1 MRTIVLNKSNIVNL
15 DNNSSFVYRFPSSVK
30 FENDYIALSQIQ
42 LYYSWYNVSSQ
53 LNNNKFSY
61 TWLIGSTLTTFEI
74 VIPDGLYEFET
85 LNEYLQFE
93 MIKNGTFLQ
102 NESQDNVYYIEIILN
117 ASRYSVQINTY
128 NFPTALP
135 TNYTTPSNF
144 VGFPTST
151 FNPQIIIKSKFNEIL
166 GFDLITTDLNQNNS
180 YVVPANQNLIQKLNT
195 TISYISTIAP
205 NIQPNNNLLLS
216 LSNIDNVYAS
226 PTSILYSIGTN
237 GAQFGGL
244 INETPTTYAF
254 AKLIPGTYNEIRVNL
269 YGPNLQPIKI
279 LDPNITMIFVLKNI
293 NDLY

>member
-1 MRTIVLNKSNIVNL
+1 MRTIVLNKSNIVNSE
-15 DNNSSFVYRFPSSVK
+15 NNSFVYRFPSSVK
-30 FENDYIALSQIQ
+30 FENDSYIAVSQIQ

-53 LNNNKFSY
+53 LSNNKFSY
-61 TWLIGSTLTTFEI
+61 TWLIGSNLTIFEI
-74 VIPDGLYEFET
+74 VIPDGQYEYET

-216 LSNIDNVYAS
+216 LSNIDNVYAN
-226 PTSILYSIGTN
+226 PTSILYSVSSN
-237 GAQFGGL
+237 AKFGGL
-244 INETPTTYAF
+244 ISETPTNYAF
-254 AKLIPGTYNEIRVNL
+254 AKLISGVYNEIRVNL
-269 YGPNLQPIKI
+269 YGTNLQPIRI
-279 LDPNITMIFVLKNI
+279 LDPNITMIFVIKNKDDI
-293 NDLY
+293 Y